1 MTYAVAAE
9 HGSCDMIYVAGFTT
23 VGSKY
28 EGIETAPFAPD
39 VQRGHIG
46 KQVINPVSV
55 GWVLLGV
62 PLFRR
67 WILPVKSSLNLAL
80 IVNTVKADHTLKENV
95 KLRVARRVFR
105 DLVERPK
112 NVDDDLFISVHLP
125 IGFVHAEESRNLYK
139 PSHIVRDQFVINDPS
154 SKLIPLVNRSAIDRD
169 SPFNKLIFAR
179 FQIGDDFLCDLSEI
193 ASFDIIVSF

>member
-23 VGSKY
+23 VRSKY

-39 VQRGHIG
+39 IQRGHVG

-55 GWVLLGV
+55 RWILLGV

-67 WILPVKSSLNLAL
+67 WILSVKSSLNLAL

-95 KLRVARRVFR
+95 ELRVARRVFR
-105 DLVERPK
+105 DFVERSK
-112 NVDDDLFISVHLP
+112 YVDDDLFISVHLP
-125 IGFVHAEESRNLYK
+125 VGFVHAEESRNLYE
-139 PSHIVRDQFVINDPS
+139 PSHVVRDQFVINDPC
-154 SKLIPLVNRSAIDRD
+154 SKLIPLVNSSAIDRD

-179 FQIGDDFLCDLSEI
+179 FQIGDDFLCDLREI
-193 ASFDIIVSF
+193 ASSDIIVSF